1 MNEATSHPLSQ
12 VLVEPEPELEPTND
26 KKTIESNTIQSNKPD
41 NSWLVPILV
50 NIFLA
55 CASFSIIKPS
65 LAPYLIQIG
74 ISESFLTWV
83 IFIHNIGGLVGSAI
97 IGLLYEYA
105 TRICKVEGRGARICF
120 LMCPLFGIA
129 GSALY
134 AFAGWIG
141 NVDVSSWFVMIGSF
155 LMGIW
160 GGGQQAV
167 ELGEG
172 NDFILSVLMQVR
184 DITSPI
190 YLIQRIYQKLLKLL
204 SKQNMLQH

>member
-1 MNEATSHPLSQ
+1 MNEATSHPLTQ
-12 VLVEPEPELEPTND
+12 VLVEPAPAPEPEPAPEPAND

-120 LMCPLFGIA
+120 LICPLFGIA

-172 NDFILSVLMQVR
+172 NDFILSVLMQFD

-190 YLIQRIYQKLLKLL
+190 YI
-204 SKQNMLQH
+204 

>member
-167 ELGEG
+167 ELGEE
-172 NDFILSVLMQVR
+172 NDFVLSVLMQV
-184 DITSPI
+184 DDTTSPI
-190 YLIQRIYQKLLKLL
+190 YMIQRIYQKLLKLL

>member
-97 IGLLYEYA
+97 IGLLYEYT